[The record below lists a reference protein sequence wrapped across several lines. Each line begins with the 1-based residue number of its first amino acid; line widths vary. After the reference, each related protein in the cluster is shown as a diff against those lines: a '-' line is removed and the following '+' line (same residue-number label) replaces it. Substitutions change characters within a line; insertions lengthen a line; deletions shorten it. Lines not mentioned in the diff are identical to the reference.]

1 MSELTEQL
9 DKIIQQAALDGALTQ
24 KAVDQFHSIF
34 TQNTA
39 LEVKVAALEE
49 TLEDRGKVIKNL
61 ETRNTELSALQ
72 GGMAQRENEVAERET
87 KCTELELR
95 AEYQLVRVNDHKE
108 MFTTVFRNSVLRKE
122 VMTAPVP
129 GAPDQYGNRAASEF
143 ASKDTVEEEEK

>member
-24 KAVDQFHSIF
+24 KAVDQFHSVL

-39 LEVKVAALEE
+39 LETKVASLEIVVE
-49 TLEDRGKVIKNL
+49 ERAKRISGLEIDIGLAKTLV
-61 ETRNTELSALQ
+61 
-72 GGMAQRENEVAERET
+72 EVAGKAEIEMMERE
-87 KCTELELR
+87 KKMTELELR

-122 VMTAPVP
+122 VMTPVTPAPM
-129 GAPDQYGNRAASEF
+129 DQGMRGTDGYPQR
-143 ASKDTVEEEEK
+143 DTVEEEEK